1 MRIKCF
7 IKDGISEAAF
17 FLNKIQPNSGPNR
30 CRILMYH
37 SIEKCDPRI
46 DRMGLA
52 VHPDDFY
59 MQMRYLSDNAFKVIG
74 LDELSC
80 LVSGKE
86 HIPDKSVIITYDDGY
101 RSILENA
108 APILKNFGFTA
119 VLFLNIDFLEK
130 KIPCNFYW
138 HGWPIL
144 NWPEARLLAQAGV
157 SLGSHGLTH
166 VRLASFDARRI
177 NEEIAESKTRIE
189 KNTGVIV
196 NSFSYPNGSF
206 DHRVKL
212 ALRQSGFVCAC
223 SSVEGSNTSASD
235 LFALKRTEITGF
247 DTIEIFKKKLSG
259 SRDWLGYVKPHG

>member
-1 MRIKCF
+1 MWIKRF
-7 IKDGISEAAF
+7 IKDGISEAAL
-17 FLNKIQPNSGPNR
+17 FLNKLQPDFGANR

-37 SIEKCDPRI
+37 SIEKCDLCI

-59 MQMRYLSDNAFKVIG
+59 MQMRYLSDNGFKVIG

-80 LVSGKE
+80 FVSGKE
-86 HIPDKSVIITYDDGY
+86 HIPDKLVIITFDDGY

-108 APILKNFGFTA
+108 APILKDFSFTA

-144 NWPEARLLAQAGV
+144 NWSEARLLAHAGV
-157 SLGSHGLTH
+157 SLGSHGLMH
-166 VRLASFDARRI
+166 RRLASFDEARI
-177 NEEIAESKTRIE
+177 NDEIAESKTRIE

-206 DHRVKL
+206 DHRVKS

-223 SSVEGSNTSASD
+223 SSVEGFNTSVSD

-247 DTIEIFKKKLSG
+247 DTLKTFKKKLSG